1 MGTTLE
7 NVVSVVLRVTT
18 GGYPYIWVLRERWLS
33 NKRSPLDRK
42 VNPVFAMVTGNHGGL
57 PLHPGF
63 EGEVA
68 IVGADPVSALKTV
81 NNHLD
86 NV

>member
-1 MGTTLE
+1 MDRKVNPVFAMVMG
-7 NVVSVVLRVTT
+7 NQ